1 MVAEIIAE
9 RILDSVKAKIK
20 IFPCHVNRASSC
32 GHPCERFLFY
42 SRAKWNERALHDV
55 SLQLIFDE
63 GNIHEESV
71 LSRLKSS
78 GIEVVEQQRS
88 FEWKELELTG
98 HIDCSIIWEG
108 KSYPAE
114 IKSMSPHTFDTVNS
128 VEDMVN
134 GKYVYLRGYPSQM
147 YMYLLMKGLETGLFI
162 LKNKVNGKIKIIEV
176 PLDFEAAEKILKKL
190 ERVNKALKE
199 KKEPERIE
207 DADICIDCAFKHI
220 CLPPLQFSG
229 DVGVGSGELVRLLE
243 EKERLEAETEPF
255 KSVEHRL
262 KAVTDEIKKLTE
274 GHESVIAGNFYL
286 TGKWVERAAFTA
298 KPSMYWSVK
307 IATIK

>member
-1 MVAEIIAE
+1 
-9 RILDSVKAKIK
+9 
-20 IFPCHVNRASSC
+20 
-32 GHPCERFLFY
+32 
-42 SRAKWNERALHDV
+42 
-55 SLQLIFDE
+55 
-63 GNIHEESV
+63 
-71 LSRLKSS
+71 
-78 GIEVVEQQRS
+78 
-88 FEWKELELTG
+88 
-98 HIDCSIIWEG
+98 
-108 KSYPAE
+108 
-114 IKSMSPHTFDTVNS
+114 MSPHTFDTVNS

-229 DVGVGSGELVRLLE
+229 EVGVGSGELVRLLE

-298 KPSMYWSVK
+298 KPSRYWSVK